1 MTNELLSLLV
11 LLLILLD
18 PVGNIPLLISLLR
31 GVAHER
37 RVHIIV
43 RENLIAA
50 ALLVLFVF
58 FGDWLLSTLRLTPA
72 ALEISSGIIL
82 FLIAVRMVFP
92 SPTSAPEEAMRQEEP
107 LIVPIAV
114 PMIAGPAALATVLL
128 TARQGFEPLTLI
140 LAILA
145 AVAINTVALLAGE
158 RIAQRL
164 GRAGMA
170 AMERLMGLILTTM
183 AVQMLISGLRAAFF
197 AAS

>member
-31 GVAHER
+31 GVAPER

-114 PMIAGPAALATVLL
+114 PMIAGL
-128 TARQGFEPLTLI
+128 R
-140 LAILA
+140 
-145 AVAINTVALLAGE
+145 
-158 RIAQRL
+158 RL
-164 GRAGMA
+164 PPYC
-170 AMERLMGLILTTM
+170 
-183 AVQMLISGLRAAFF
+183 SLRAKG
-197 AAS
+197 SNRSP